1 MKPLKSL
8 LLPPENL
15 GVEVAQIKK
24 QAETSTK
31 SEMLRRK
38 KHQQL
43 VNRASIDSCKQQSRM
58 VNNILIGPLDKNV
71 GQKLLGRYQ
80 LTTHPASSTNSATT
94 KNVLS
99 KEQIQ
104 LMRHFEK

>member
-1 MKPLKSL
+1 
-8 LLPPENL
+8 
-15 GVEVAQIKK
+15 
-24 QAETSTK
+24 
-31 SEMLRRK
+31 
-38 KHQQL
+38 
-43 VNRASIDSCKQQSRM
+43 M

-104 LMRHFEK
+104 LMRHFEKQQQIQQMQ